1 MLSLRLFICT
11 SGRDLRLACDIR
23 LKEDINSRVITNM
36 LSSLFLR
43 QFCFFI
49 SFDLVTNSI

>member
-1 MLSLRLFICT
+1 MLSVRLFICT
-11 SGRDLRLACDIR
+11 SDRDLRLACGIP

-43 QFCFFI
+43 QLLFFYFI
-49 SFDLVTNSI
+49 